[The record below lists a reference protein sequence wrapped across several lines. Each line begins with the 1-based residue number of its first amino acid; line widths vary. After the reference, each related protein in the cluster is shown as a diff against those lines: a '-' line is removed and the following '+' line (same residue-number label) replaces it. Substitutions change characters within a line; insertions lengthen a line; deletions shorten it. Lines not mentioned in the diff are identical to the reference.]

1 MLFTN
6 FLKPV
11 PKKLHSYKIFI
22 SVDCSV
28 SARSLVFSIFKF
40 CFFYFGYWILI
51 NIYWVNY
58 HTFGGQSWMLSKVCL
73 LSLTGVLWNFFSL
86 LLLVYICV
94 SKLIEQIFCW
104 IDLACQSVFYQSNPL
119 NRKTN
124 FLIKPLK
131 CITNV
136 S

>member
-28 SARSLVFSIFKF
+28 SARSGVFYLQILFFLFWLLNPHQYLLGKLLHIWGSKLNALKSMPSLSLVF
-40 CFFYFGYWILI
+40 CG
-51 NIYWVNY
+51 
-58 HTFGGQSWMLSKVCL
+58 
-73 LSLTGVLWNFFSL
+73 NFFLASSSL
-86 LLLVYICV
+86 YFCI

-104 IDLACQSVFYQSNPL
+104 IDLTCQSNPL
-119 NRKTN
+119 NHKTN
-124 FLIKPLK
+124 FLIKLLK

-136 S
+136 SMFS